1 MTQARGSDQK
11 YLLQDQYRDASNL
24 DARVRLHVLFS
35 TNRYGWMQW
44 VFDQFNLA
52 AKSRILEVG
61 CGPGLLWLQNVAR
74 IPEGWDITL
83 SDFSPGMLD
92 EARRN
97 LEKGARPF
105 RFALIDAQSI
115 PFEGQSF

>member
-1 MTQARGSDQK
+1 
-11 YLLQDQYRDASNL
+11 
-24 DARVRLHVLFS
+24 
-35 TNRYGWMQW
+35 MQW

-92 EARRN
+92 EAANRRPGRPALVEDIAGVDDQIN
-97 LEKGARPF
+97 IAVPDDIVDHGAIGV
-105 RFALIDAQSI
+105 LDI
-115 PFEGQSF
+115 E